1 MNLGH
6 VLFSPNGRIGQQDF
20 WIGILILIG
29 GNILVN
35 ALPVIGGILWLGLIW
50 VGIAIY
56 GKRLHDAGKTAWLH
70 VIPWA
75 LSFLFAII
83 GATIIVGGAVS
94 AGLIADADDL
104 SAQQIIALIF
114 SGGLGLLFISLSVL
128 VWLVYTIW
136 VGVMKG
142 DAGDNAY
149 GSPPGADA
157 ATAAN
162 VAAASSAAGAPPASE
177 AAAPSTPPAPA
188 SPADPAAPA
197 EAPADP
203 SAEPGGEASEKPGD
217 DQPKTT

>member
-29 GNILVN
+29 GNIIVN
-35 ALPVIGGILWLGLIW
+35 VLPLIGGILWLGLIW

-56 GKRLHDAGKTAWLH
+56 GKRLHDAGKSAWLH

-83 GATIIVGGAVS
+83 GATIIIGGAVS
-94 AGLIADADDL
+94 AGLISEAGDMTP
-104 SAQQIIALIF
+104 QQIIALIF
-114 SGGLGLLFISLSVL
+114 SGGLGLLFISLSLL
-128 VWLVYTIW
+128 VWLIYTIW

-142 DAGDNAY
+142 DAGENAY

-177 AAAPSTPPAPA
+177 SAAPAA
-188 SPADPAAPA
+188 PAAPA
-197 EAPADP
+197 EPASPAEAPAAEAPD
-203 SAEPGGEASEKPGD
+203 EPGG
-217 DQPKTT
+217 DQPKAP